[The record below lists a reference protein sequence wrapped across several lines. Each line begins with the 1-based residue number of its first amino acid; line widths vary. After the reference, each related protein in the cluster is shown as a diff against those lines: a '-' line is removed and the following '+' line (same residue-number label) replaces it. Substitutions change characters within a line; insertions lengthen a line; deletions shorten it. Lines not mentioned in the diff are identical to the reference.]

1 MHQSAQEDG
10 MTGKDTTQGAHQHP
24 DEWRVESYRGLDVY
38 VLVSKVASNGVA
50 QISAPSQWAY
60 EVRIC
65 QEGGDPSDAGDIEV
79 LSSGEYRF
87 ATRHAAEVAAFNA
100 AYMQVDK
107 LQGPEA

>member
-1 MHQSAQEDG
+1 MHQSAQEHG
-10 MTGKDTTQGAHQHP
+10 MTAKDTTQGEHRHQ
-24 DEWRVESYRGLDVY
+24 DEWRVESYRGVDVY
-38 VLVSKVASNGVA
+38 VLVSRVASDGVA
-50 QISAPSQWAY
+50 QIAAPSQWGY

-65 QEGGDPSDAGDIEV
+65 QEGADPSDAGDIEV

-107 LQGPEA
+107 LQGPRA

>member
-1 MHQSAQEDG
+1 MI
-10 MTGKDTTQGAHQHP
+10 GKDTKQPHH

-38 VLVSKVASNGVA
+38 VLVSPVAGEGGTANDGA
-50 QISAPSQWAY
+50 SQWGY
-60 EVRIC
+60 EVRLC
-65 QEGGDPSDAGDIEV
+65 QEGADPSDAGDIEV